1 MNEREMFEKGCF
13 LPSWAEDTTEEPMP
27 ISQVYTRQNKDL
39 QTLLDELDG
48 IKDRIQ
54 AIQAKQWHL
63 ATLIKFNQENFAK
76 E

>member
-13 LPSWAEDTTEEPMP
+13 LPSWVEDTAEQDLP
-27 ISQVYTRQNKDL
+27 ISQVHVRRNKDL

-54 AIQAKQWHL
+54 SIQAKQWHL
-63 ATLIKFNQENFAK
+63 AKLIKYNQENFAR